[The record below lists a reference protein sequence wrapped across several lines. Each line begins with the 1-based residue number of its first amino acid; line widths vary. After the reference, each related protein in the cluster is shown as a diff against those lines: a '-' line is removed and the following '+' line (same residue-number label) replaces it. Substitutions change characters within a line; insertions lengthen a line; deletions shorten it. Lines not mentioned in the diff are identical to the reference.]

1 MHKIFNNKKILI
13 AGGSGLVGTN
23 LTEYLVKE
31 KVNITS
37 SFFSKIKN
45 KKLKKYY
52 KKFNFLNIKDCLK
65 STKNKDIVIIC
76 AVQGGGIKL
85 LKKATS
91 SSIIPNILIRA
102 NLLEACKINK
112 VKKVIW
118 ISSSTVYQPANYP
131 IKEIDIDLN
140 KNPYPIY
147 RNVGWSYRYLENLF
161 SFYQRTTNLDI
172 KIIRTT
178 SIYGPY
184 DNFDE
189 KKSHV
194 VPALIKKALKKNKR
208 FSVLGDKKVIRDF
221 VYVED
226 LVLAIIKLIKSNK
239 KIKPINFSYGREMS
253 IEKLSKLI
261 LLLCHRKSK
270 IIFNNKSLSSAKY
283 RVLNNYL
290 FDRTFGKIKRTSIK
304 DGLKKTINWYLNYS
318 N

>member
-1 MHKIFNNKKILI
+1 MHKIFHNKKILI

-31 KVNITS
+31 KANITS

-52 KKFNFLNIKDCLK
+52 RKFNFLNIKDCLK

-85 LKKATS
+85 LKKGTS

-118 ISSSTVYQPANYP
+118 ISSSTIYQPANYP

-184 DNFDE
+184 DNFDD

-194 VPALIKKALKKNKR
+194 VPALIKKKQ
-208 FSVLGDKKVIRDF
+208 
-221 VYVED
+221 
-226 LVLAIIKLIKSNK
+226 AIYC
-239 KIKPINFSYGREMS
+239 FGR
-253 IEKLSKLI
+253 
-261 LLLCHRKSK
+261 
-270 IIFNNKSLSSAKY
+270 
-283 RVLNNYL
+283 
-290 FDRTFGKIKRTSIK
+290 
-304 DGLKKTINWYLNYS
+304 
-318 N
+318 